1 MPMSGTNTHWHTRRT
16 PSTIGALTRKDR
28 RRESALVKKIDVA
41 YGGMAKATSKHK
53 RQRHLRAAHRHE
65 RALDA
70 QRRRPQSLL
79 SALAFV
85 LGVVFAV
92 VVVTRSSFAIAIAV
106 GVVLAV
112 DIAVLRR
119 RRRGAHPS

>member
-1 MPMSGTNTHWHTRRT
+1 MSGSHTPGSARRT

-28 RRESALVKKIDVA
+28 RRESALVRKIDGA
-41 YGGMAKATSKHK
+41 YGGMAKAGSKRK
-53 RQRHLRAAHRHE
+53 RQRHLRAARRHE

-79 SALAFV
+79 SALAV
-85 LGVVFAV
+85 ILGVVFAV
-92 VVVTRSSFAIAIAV
+92 VVATAGSSAVAIAV
-106 GVVLAV
+106 GVVLVV

-119 RRRGAHPS
+119 RRRIARGS